1 MSHHMTVED
10 SQQVGIAITA
20 LFKKILTKMSDSR
33 RIRSTIKE
41 LNKLS
46 DRELSDIG
54 IHRGMIYTVAHQID
68 ANPNLRGWV

>member
-20 LFKKILTKMSDSR
+20 LFKKILTKISNSR

-46 DRELSDIG
+46 DSELSDIG
-54 IHRGMIYTVAHQID
+54 IHSGMIHTVAHQID
-68 ANPNLRGWV
+68 ANPNLGGWV

>member
-41 LNKLS
+41 LNRLS
-46 DRELSDIG
+46 DRELKDIG
-54 IHRGMIYTVAHQID
+54 LHRGMIHTVANQVHT
-68 ANPNLRGWV
+68 NPNLGGWV